1 MILSPFD
8 LTRCFFFKQNMV
20 GSSETETKE
29 HREAEERSSR
39 ESATAT
45 GKVSGKENELRPT
58 YVYLLMMP
66 ENHNVDVQQTLQEQR
81 KRNIKK
87 ARIEARLKLDQV
99 FSWIINIFSIDFFY
113 IYLTKDSHVS

>member
-1 MILSPFD
+1 
-8 LTRCFFFKQNMV
+8 MV

-81 KRNIKK
+81 KRN
-87 ARIEARLKLDQV
+87 EARLKLDQV
-99 FSWIINIFSIDFFY
+99 FS
-113 IYLTKDSHVS
+113 